1 MAASRGK
8 TKSAS
13 NRLKKDKQGGKI
25 MDDTASTPIVYVVY
39 DDQCPFCRNYCQL
52 IRVRR
57 AVGRLR
63 LVDAREPSALMDE
76 INALG
81 LDIDQG
87 MVVKIGAQIHYGA
100 DAIHILALLS
110 TKSGAFNRLNS
121 WLFTSQKFSAFLYP
135 VLRNCRNLAL
145 KLMGIPFVHNLKQL
159 K

>member
-1 MAASRGK
+1 M
-8 TKSAS
+8 
-13 NRLKKDKQGGKI
+13 N
-25 MDDTASTPIVYVVY
+25 DTVNATIVYVVY

-52 IRVRR
+52 VRIRN
-57 AVGRLR
+57 AIGRLE
-63 LVDAREPSALMDE
+63 LVDARKPSALMDE

-110 TKSGAFNRLNS
+110 TKSGVFNRLS
-121 WLFTSQKFSAFLYP
+121 YWLFKSQRFSAFLYP

-145 KLMGIPFVHNLKQL
+145 KLMGIPFVNNLQHSK
-159 K
+159 